1 MRKSYPKIGAQI
13 KKHRE
18 AKGLTQ
24 KELAHQA
31 HIGLAHIAHIETGS
45 KMPSPAV
52 FLRIM
57 NALEVAADQL
67 LCDYIT
73 QAQYVYEQEIA
84 SRLKD
89 CSPQDADYVVS
100 VIEQTVDRLES
111 LDIQK

>member
-24 KELAHQA
+24 N
-31 HIGLAHIAHIETGS
+31 IAHIETGS